1 MPGPQARRDAP
12 HRAGELTLTL
22 TLTLVLTLTLTL
34 ALALPLTLPLPLP
47 LTLTLAVT
55 PTPNQAPNPEGE
67 RQYSSLRGK
76 LLAKGQTAPLAP
88 QSKFA
93 QGPDGTRG
101 FGPPGCDRRGN
112 PLPVVEP
119 PPLEATDGV
128 SGDT

>member
-1 MPGPQARRDAP
+1 MRQDAARVRQNVRSVTNKL
-12 HRAGELTLTL
+12 HLTLTL
-22 TLTLVLTLTLTL
+22 TLT
-34 ALALPLTLPLPLP
+34 LPLP

-76 LLAKGQTAPLAP
+76 LLAKGQTAPQVP

-93 QGPDGTRG
+93 KGPDGTRG

>member
-1 MPGPQARRDAP
+1 VVPGAKP
-12 HRAGELTLTL
+12 GELVAKCVSRTKE
-22 TLTLVLTLTLTL
+22 
-34 ALALPLTLPLPLP
+34 
-47 LTLTLAVT
+47 
-55 PTPNQAPNPEGE
+55 APRPEGE

-76 LLAKGQTAPLAP
+76 LLAKGTTAPMAQ

-93 QGPDGTRG
+93 KGPDGTRG
-101 FGPPGCDRRGN
+101 FGPPGFDRRGK

>member
-1 MPGPQARRDAP
+1 MELRVRVPR
-12 HRAGELTLTL
+12 RAGTF
-22 TLTLVLTLTLTL
+22 TL
-34 ALALPLTLPLPLP
+34 ALTLTLPLPLP
-47 LTLTLAVT
+47 LPLPLTLTLTLTLAVT

-93 QGPDGTRG
+93 KGPDGTRG

-128 SGDT
+128 GGDT